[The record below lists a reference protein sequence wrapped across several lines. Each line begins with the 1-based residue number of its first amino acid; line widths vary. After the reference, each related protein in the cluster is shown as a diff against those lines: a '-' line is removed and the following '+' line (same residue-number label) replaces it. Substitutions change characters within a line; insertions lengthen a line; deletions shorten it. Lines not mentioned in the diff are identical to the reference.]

1 MKRLILLILPLLF
14 LTSCYNTYH
23 ITTPESYDR
32 YIAETNKYIEEQG
45 YVKCVE
51 DIDTVY
57 GGKSYFNNELYVCGH
72 RLYTRAYTFVKG
84 DESVSYFLTFE
95 HDFKQSEIIAVY
107 VKDIQLK
114 CSATDTNIY
123 NKVKELETPPLET
136 VKLISDATVLGT
148 IIGTPFLLFT
158 GFLTYTA
165 IFNHN

>member
-23 ITTPESYDR
+23 ITTPEFYD
-32 YIAETNKYIEEQG
+32 NYIEETNSYIENQG
-45 YVKCVE
+45 YVKCSE
-51 DIDTVY
+51 KIDTLHGVTN
-57 GGKSYFNNELYVCGH
+57 YFGNKVCGH
-72 RLYTRAYTFVKG
+72 YLYSREYSFAKDTQN
-84 DESVSYFLTFE
+84 VSYILTFA
-95 HDFKQSEIIAVY
+95 HGTKQDEIIAVY

-148 IIGTPFLLFT
+148 IIGTPFLLIT
-158 GFLTYTA
+158 GFLTYAA

>member
-1 MKRLILLILPLLF
+1 MKKLLLLALPLLL

-32 YIAETNKYIEEQG
+32 YIAETNKYIEDQG

-57 GGKSYFNNELYVCGH
+57 GGRNYFNNEQYVCGH
-72 RLYTRAYTFVKG
+72 RLYTRAYTFAKG

-107 VKDIQLK
+107 VKNIKLQ
-114 CSATDTNIY
+114 CVSSDTNIC
-123 NKVKELETPPLET
+123 NRVRELETPPLER
-136 VKLISDATVLGT
+136 VRVISDGTVLGA

-158 GFLTYTA
+158 GFLTYSA
-165 IFNHN
+165 IINHK